1 MSVRVCY
8 VGERLIAEDKAWNK
22 EQNMWE
28 CSRLNANNE
37 TTHLYFLYC
46 RNLTMDM
53 ESTDPDCIYF
63 RSNPVGLRRGI
74 PGLPSGVFY
83 SKFVYMII
91 VDMQLD
97 YRLRTR
103 ESQHYYVMYDY
114 CFCHTFVC
122 LIVL

>member
-22 EQNMWE
+22 ENNIWE
-28 CSRLNANNE
+28 CGKLNDNNE

-53 ESTDPDCIYF
+53 ESTEPDCIYF
-63 RSNPVGLRRGI
+63 RSNPVGLRPGI

-83 SKFVYMII
+83 SKFVYT
-91 VDMQLD
+91 DTQLD
-97 YRLRTR
+97 YNQQTR
-103 ESQHYYVMYDY
+103 EPQHYDVMYSC
-114 CFCHTFVC
+114 CFHHTLVA
-122 LIVL
+122 